1 MSSCLLLL
9 IVHAIE
15 CQPSLYSSGIGIVIG
30 LILEVV
36 GACAYRFVDQGYI
49 LRKTELV
56 VFW

>member
-1 MSSCLLLL
+1 M
-9 IVHAIE
+9 HAIE